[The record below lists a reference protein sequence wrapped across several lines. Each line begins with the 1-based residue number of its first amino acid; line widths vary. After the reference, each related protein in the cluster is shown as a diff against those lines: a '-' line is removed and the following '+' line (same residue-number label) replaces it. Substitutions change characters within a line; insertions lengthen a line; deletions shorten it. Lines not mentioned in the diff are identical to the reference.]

1 MKPIRFAA
9 TAIIA
14 AALVSILCGCS
25 SRSGWGVV
33 LWSIPDADIRS
44 GSVVHVLT
52 ESHINNV
59 YIIEGGKAGK
69 RLEVPFWQL
78 KKFGWKSQAEGFA
91 KGFAPYKSLYAIAQ
105 RDGLPLRDQPDN
117 AAKRVYKLRDK
128 QTVKILAKAQG
139 QKVTT
144 GDDSLQG
151 DWYQV
156 ITDDGTVGYC
166 FSYALSIYDDAL
178 GVPPVAVA
186 TVQAGIDP
194 DLERLYTTDWRPD
207 YFRDMESSGR
217 IDLDGFGPDFGFFL
231 DRSARTISIK
241 LPQSSVAFGYSDVSR
256 LKEKLYRFEGAQLIV
271 TLRDDGTM
279 MAQYAERG
287 AQKSAFFIPNTADI
301 QSLVDAEKAR
311 RMAAFSTLLSK
322 GSDLK
327 SSSYGSLKFLPDG
340 RFSWTGFSALQP
352 AVIPADVSETGRV
365 ELRLFLDDSLKKTF
379 DGVMSFAFD
388 GAKPGA
394 FINFYYKRSDLGI
407 QFEYLPDSGLDGNV
421 AVRRSASVV
430 VFFAF

>member
-1 MKPIRFAA
+1 MKPIRFTA
-9 TAIIA
+9 TAAIVVA
-14 AALVSILCGCS
+14 FVSILCGCN
-25 SRSGWGVV
+25 SRAGWGVV
-33 LWSIPDADIRS
+33 LWSIPDADIHS
-44 GSVVHVLT
+44 GAVVKVLT

-59 YIIEGGKAGK
+59 YIIQGGKGNK

-78 KKFGWKSQAEGFA
+78 KKYRWKSQADGFV
-91 KGFAPYKSLYAIAQ
+91 KNFAPYKSLYAIAQ

-128 QTVKILAKAQG
+128 QTVKILQKAEG

-144 GDDSLQG
+144 GEDNLTG

-166 FSYALSIYDDAL
+166 FSYALTIYDDSL
-178 GVPPVAVA
+178 GVPPVASSSTQEGV
-186 TVQAGIDP
+186 DP
-194 DLERLYTTDWRPD
+194 DLEKLYTTDWRPD
-207 YFRDMESSGR
+207 YFKDMEGSGR

-231 DRSARTISIK
+231 DRSARTISIR
-241 LPQSSVAFGYSDVSR
+241 LPQSNVAFGYSDVSR

-271 TLRDDGTM
+271 TLKDDGSM
-279 MAQYAERG
+279 MAQYTERG
-287 AQKSAFFIPNTADI
+287 AQKSAAFIPNTVDLE
-301 QSLVDAEKAR
+301 SLVNAEKTR
-311 RMAAFSTLLSK
+311 RATAFSTLLAK

-352 AVIPADVSETGRV
+352 TVIPADVSETGRV
-365 ELRLFLDDSLKKTF
+365 ELRLFLDEPLKKTF

-388 GAKPGA
+388 GAKPGT

-407 QFEYLPDSGLDGNV
+407 QFEYLPDSGIDGNV
-421 AVRRSASVV
+421 AVRRSTSVV